1 MTSADA
7 PSHTAER
14 AGGRMHAGRINM
26 QTHGSRARTLSVGA
40 HWELAGKYSHRFSF
54 HIVNRKNVGVAV
66 KSPPPHLALNPQ
78 SWPRLLLV
86 PFCFH
91 LKLIH
96 TFTPT
101 CRPPETHSRLSRCGF
116 NTFLRMTKNT
126 AIFSERRRSRSS
138 WEAQSWPSTDLRLAD
153 F

>member
-26 QTHGSRARTLSVGA
+26 QTHGSRARTLSVGV

-54 HIVNRKNVGVAV
+54 HTVNRKNVGVAV
-66 KSPPPHLALNPQ
+66 KSFFPLHLALNPQ
-78 SWPRLLLV
+78 SWSRRLLV

-101 CRPPETHSRLSRCGF
+101 CRPPETPSRLSRCGF
-116 NTFLRMTKNT
+116 NTFLRMT
-126 AIFSERRRSRSS
+126 FSECRRSGSS
-138 WEAQSWPSTDLRLAD
+138 WEAQSWSNTDLRLAH